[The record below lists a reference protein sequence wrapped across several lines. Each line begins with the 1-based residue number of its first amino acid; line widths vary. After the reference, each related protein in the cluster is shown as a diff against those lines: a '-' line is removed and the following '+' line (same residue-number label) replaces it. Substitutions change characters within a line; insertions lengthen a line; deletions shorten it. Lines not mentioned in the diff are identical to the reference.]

1 MDNFREWLSDNLRY
15 IMLGGAILVIVAV
28 LFFGIRACV
37 GSGKGASDQEDSK
50 TVQDNSQGNDPSSPE
65 DDGETNDG
73 KKEEDTNP
81 LEEGSAEITAF
92 MQSYYK
98 ALGERDIAT
107 LRTLVSDLTSSDES
121 RISNARDY
129 IEGYET
135 GNVYTKKGLDGNSY
149 VVYTCYSYVCK
160 GIETPVPSLGY
171 AYVVKEE
178 DGSYRI
184 LGAADQNTKVSEYM
198 DGLLTDA
205 DVQKLTAE
213 VQAEYD
219 AAQKKD
225 SSLAAFLSGLGEDA
239 GTGTGAG
246 TVLTVTEGCN
256 VRAEAS
262 DEAEII
268 GGLDAGTQV
277 EKKGQEGDW
286 VQIEY
291 DGQTAYVHSSLL
303 E

>member
-1 MDNFREWLSDNLRY
+1 MENFKEWLSDNLRY
-15 IMLGGAILVIVAV
+15 FMLGGAILVIVAV

-37 GSGKGASDQEDSK
+37 GSGKGASDEDQK

-81 LEEGSAEITAF
+81 LEEGDAEITAF

-98 ALGERDIAT
+98 ALGERDVTT
-107 LRTLVSDLTSSDES
+107 LKTLVSDLAASDET
-121 RISNARDY
+121 RISNAKDY

-135 GNVYTKKGLDGNSY
+135 GNVYTKKGLDNNSY
-149 VVYTCYSYVCK
+149 VVYTCYSYICK

-178 DGSYRI
+178 DGTFRI
-184 LGAADQNTKVSEYM
+184 LGAADQNAKVSEYM
-198 DGLLTDA
+198 EGLLEDA
-205 DVQKLTAE
+205 DVQKLRAE

-225 SSLAAFLSGLGEDA
+225 SALAAFLQGLGEDA
-239 GTGTGAG
+239 SKSENNGT
-246 TVLTVTEGCN
+246 LMTVTEGCN
-256 VRAEAS
+256 VRAAA
-262 DEAEII
+262 DGDADII

-277 EKKGQEGDW
+277 EKKGQEGEW
-286 VQIEY
+286 IQIEY
-291 DGQTAYVHSSLL
+291 EGQTAYVHSSLL

>member
-1 MDNFREWLSDNLRY
+1 MDNFREWLSDSLRY
-15 IMLGGAILVIVAV
+15 FMLGGASLVIVAV

-37 GSGKGASDQEDSK
+37 GGGKGASDKEK
-50 TVQDNSQGNDPSSPE
+50 TNTVEDNSQGNDPSSPE

-81 LEEGSAEITAF
+81 LEEGDADVAAF

-98 ALGERDIAT
+98 ALGERDVTT
-107 LRTLVSDLTSSDES
+107 LKTLVSDLSASDET
-121 RISNARDY
+121 RISNAKDY

-135 GNVYTKKGLDGNSY
+135 GNVYTKKGLDNNSY
-149 VVYTCYSYVCK
+149 VVYTCYNYICK

-178 DGSYRI
+178 DGSFRI

-198 DGLLTDA
+198 EGLLADA
-205 DVQKLTAE
+205 DVQKLRAE

-225 SSLAAFLSGLGEDA
+225 SALAAFLQGLGEDA
-239 GTGTGAG
+239 SKSEGGTS
-246 TVLTVTEGCN
+246 LMTVTEGCN
-256 VRAEAS
+256 VRAAADGEA
-262 DEAEII
+262 DII

-277 EKKGQEGDW
+277 EKKGQEG
-286 VQIEY
+286 E
-291 DGQTAYVHSSLL
+291 
-303 E
+303 